1 MAQKLARCFLAI
13 DRAVFMSTPTTDPQ
27 ANSAPTAPPY
37 EVLEDEVLSFG
48 SFTLYPRRHQLFKN
62 GQQVVLGSR
71 ALDLL
76 IVLVTRAGELVAKE
90 ELIAYAWPRVIVE
103 ECNLRAQIVALRRLL
118 NEDGIDC
125 IATVPGCGYRF
136 VLSPTRAHERA
147 HPGAART
154 ELSASN
160 LPTLIRDTIGR
171 DAVIERLCAQVA
183 TTALTT
189 LVGPGGI
196 GKTTLALEVG
206 KRIESRFTRGARF
219 VDLSDVNSPAKVQA
233 TLVDALGLPA
243 SDTQAWEQA
252 LAQLSEG
259 SSLLVLDNC
268 EHLLAA
274 VREIIAILSLRAPNC
289 RVLATSREPL
299 LVEGEMLERVLPLA
313 LPHSAATEPGEIFQA
328 PAVRLFIE
336 HATAQD
342 SSFVLHDEDAVA
354 INQLCQCLDG
364 VPLEIEIAAARV
376 GSFGI
381 QPLLSMLTGE
391 FRLQMA
397 GRRTAA
403 KRHRSMRA
411 VLDWSYVGL
420 LPCEQALLRLASTFT
435 GPFTLNAIAALGKGE
450 ALFNG
455 QAPQRIVERLVAKSL
470 LVAESADSDRY
481 RLLGSTR
488 LYAHGKLEQTGG
500 TQRAVL
506 RHAAYALDIVRKAAA
521 SNSDHFPEAWQVIL
535 GAESDT
541 VRSALARACS
551 VQGEQSPSLEL
562 KLLALG
568 LSSKPR
574 KKTAAFDDTTVYR
587 LA

>member
-1 MAQKLARCFLAI
+1 
-13 DRAVFMSTPTTDPQ
+13 
-27 ANSAPTAPPY
+27 
-37 EVLEDEVLSFG
+37 
-48 SFTLYPRRHQLFKN
+48 
-62 GQQVVLGSR
+62 
-71 ALDLL
+71 
-76 IVLVTRAGELVAKE
+76 
-90 ELIAYAWPRVIVE
+90 
-103 ECNLRAQIVALRRLL
+103 
-118 NEDGIDC
+118 
-125 IATVPGCGYRF
+125 
-136 VLSPTRAHERA
+136 
-147 HPGAART
+147 
-154 ELSASN
+154 
-160 LPTLIRDTIGR
+160 
-171 DAVIERLCAQVA
+171 
-183 TTALTT
+183 
-189 LVGPGGI
+189 
-196 GKTTLALEVG
+196 
-206 KRIESRFTRGARF
+206 
-219 VDLSDVNSPAKVQA
+219 
-233 TLVDALGLPA
+233 
-243 SDTQAWEQA
+243 
-252 LAQLSEG
+252 
-259 SSLLVLDNC
+259 
-268 EHLLAA
+268 
-274 VREIIAILSLRAPNC
+274 
-289 RVLATSREPL
+289 
-299 LVEGEMLERVLPLA
+299 
-313 LPHSAATEPGEIFQA
+313 
-328 PAVRLFIE
+328 
-336 HATAQD
+336 
-342 SSFVLHDEDAVA
+342 
-354 INQLCQCLDG
+354 
-364 VPLEIEIAAARV
+364 
-376 GSFGI
+376 
-381 QPLLSMLTGE
+381 
-391 FRLQMA
+391 MA